1 MPRTLQKRV
10 RGIFF
15 VTGYPSVNS
24 NTIMQVE
31 IENNVLV
38 IRMPMNEPRP
48 SASGKT
54 LVVASS
60 GGNQTTTAV
69 VNGKKVI
76 IGLNAYIPR

>member
-1 MPRTLQKRV
+1 
-10 RGIFF
+10 
-15 VTGYPSVNS
+15 
-24 NTIMQVE
+24 MQVE

-69 VNGKKVI
+69 VNGKQVI